1 MESMSLKFSALEVG
15 SGDAFLLEDG
25 EKKYLFDAGGSK
37 TTIVNLL
44 KSKKISKLDLAICS
58 HNDIDHANGFIGI
71 LKSPIDI
78 EEIWLPGTWACIL
91 QYIKDYRVELEELDL
106 SFETCKSDS
115 NQCRL
120 FDYNIDI
127 FLNGE
132 YVEIDEFDKNLSF
145 FSELY
150 DNDLYRELKIHLRQF
165 YYHHTFYYKF
175 APFII
180 QLDRIIEIAALA
192 YQKGCKIRWFEPL
205 KCCTKKDVAYGFRAL
220 NSYNVV
226 SVRKMKPQSLL
237 YLLALTVENEYSLIF
252 EYLHDDKPIIRFSA
266 DSALCC
272 QSESPYSRNIL
283 ITAPH
288 HGAYANASVYQN
300 IKGSDIV
307 WVRSD
312 RKSSKRPCPDFKN
325 LGEKYCMACYSMNFK
340 KEVCFMYDNAIKKW
354 NHITG
359 NKCNC

>member
-1 MESMSLKFSALEVG
+1 MSLKFSALEVG
-15 SGDAFLLEDG
+15 SGDAFLIEDEG
-25 EKKYLFDAGGSK
+25 KKYLFDSGGSK
-37 TTIVNLL
+37 SVIVDLL
-44 KSKKISKLDLAICS
+44 KKKKISKLDLAICS

-71 LKSPIDI
+71 LKSTIVI

-91 QYIKDYRVELEELDL
+91 QYIKDYGVELEELERYQYDTPDFIIDEL
-106 SFETCKSDS
+106 YDS
-115 NQCRL
+115 QC
-120 FDYNIDI
+120 
-127 FLNGE
+127 
-132 YVEIDEFDKNLSF
+132 VEIGDFEEELSF

-150 DNDLYRELKIHLRQF
+150 DSDLYRELKIQLRQF

-180 QLDRIIEIAALA
+180 QLDKIIEIAALA

-226 SVRKMKPQSLL
+226 SVRKMKPQSLP

-288 HGAYANASVYQN
+288 HGADANASVYQN